1 MIDPSFEMYF
11 VGLITADLWWALFA
25 TALFATSVF
34 TLWQCEIPQWLTVLL
49 FVSLFLIM
57 SLVGLA
63 VACTSGSIVIG

>member
-1 MIDPSFEMYF
+1 MIDPSYETYF
-11 VGLITADLWWALFA
+11 VGLIAAHLWWALFA
-25 TALFATSVF
+25 TALFAFCVF

-57 SLVGLA
+57 SLVELA